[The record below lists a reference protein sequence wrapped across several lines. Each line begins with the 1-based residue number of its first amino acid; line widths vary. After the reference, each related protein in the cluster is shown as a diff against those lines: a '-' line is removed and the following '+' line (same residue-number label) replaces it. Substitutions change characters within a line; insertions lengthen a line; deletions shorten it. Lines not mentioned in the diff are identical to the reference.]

1 MHASSISFLHRYVV
15 MSVQPIAA
23 AFFDIMDLLTFVVV
37 KWWPRGLIKKL
48 VHRMTNVRCFHA
60 AELLSKVSQPTGGV
74 RVQRFLVDGV
84 VMFRSEALL
93 LVALTVLSGCLI
105 LFLSLLSTAVSIA

>member
-1 MHASSISFLHRYVV
+1 MSSSQYVIAERITLHRLFIMHASSISFLHRYVV

-60 AELLSKVSQPTGGV
+60 AELLSKV
-74 RVQRFLVDGV
+74 
-84 VMFRSEALL
+84 
-93 LVALTVLSGCLI
+93 
-105 LFLSLLSTAVSIA
+105 